1 MDENILGVSQ
11 LWAVSY
17 RKREGGRATKTF
29 ANEGEARDF
38 YGYASDA
45 DAELYATRVSW
56 EQVD

>member
-17 RKREGGRATKTF
+17 VLRSGARAAKPF

-38 YGYASDA
+38 YGHMTAA
-45 DAELYATRVSW
+45 DPELFATRVSW